1 MQKRL
6 IVLLISIMLLTMTA
20 CGNKSLE
27 SANEAI
33 AEQTDVE
40 DEPKADLTEDNGE
53 SNGQEII
60 TFSDGELRWKLPEQ
74 FEELEDEEGIYVHR
88 SYPKDIS
95 TVSYIILDNDSS
107 FTDITKEEFQSM
119 LEDDIYDTYGDEVDV
134 IVNKYEK
141 GKLNDRNT
149 LRIDFEFQFKGTDYE
164 QIEIIIF
171 NGDETH
177 IINYMQEKGG
187 KWSEE
192 FEKSISSMSFAQ

>member
-27 SANEAI
+27 SSNEAI

-74 FEELEDEEGIYVHR
+74 FEELEDEEGIYVHK

>member
-1 MQKRL
+1 MQKRR

-40 DEPKADLTEDNGE
+40 DVPKADLTEDNGE

-164 QIEIIIF
+164 QIEFIIF

>member
-1 MQKRL
+1 MQKRR

-27 SANEAI
+27 SSNEAI

-60 TFSDGELRWKLPEQ
+60 IFSDGELRWKLPEQ
-74 FEELEDEEGIYVHR
+74 FEELEDEEGIYVHK

-107 FTDITKEEFQSM
+107 FTDITKEEFQCM

>member
-40 DEPKADLTEDNGE
+40 DVPKADLTENNGE
-53 SNGQEII
+53 SNEQEMI

-74 FEELEDEEGIYVHR
+74 FEELEDEEGIYVHK

-107 FTDITKEEFQSM
+107 FTDITKEEFRSM

>member
-27 SANEAI
+27 SSNEAI

-164 QIEIIIF
+164 QIEFIIF

>member
-40 DEPKADLTEDNGE
+40 DVPKADLTENNGE
-53 SNGQEII
+53 SNEQEII

-74 FEELEDEEGIYVHR
+74 FEELEDEEGIYVHK

-95 TVSYIILDNDSS
+95 TVSYIILDDDSS
-107 FTDITKEEFQSM
+107 FTDITKEEFRSM

>member
-53 SNGQEII
+53 SNEQEII

-74 FEELEDEEGIYVHR
+74 FEELEDEEGIYVHK

-95 TVSYIILDNDSS
+95 TVSYIILENDSS

>member
-53 SNGQEII
+53 NNEQEII

-74 FEELEDEEGIYVHR
+74 FEELEDEEGIYVHK

>member
-27 SANEAI
+27 SSNEAI

-74 FEELEDEEGIYVHR
+74 FEELEDEEGIYVHK

-164 QIEIIIF
+164 QIEFIIF

>member
-27 SANEAI
+27 SSNEAI
-33 AEQTDVE
+33 AEQTGVE

-134 IVNKYEK
+134 TVNKYEK
-141 GKLNDRNT
+141 GKLSDRNT

-164 QIEIIIF
+164 QIEFIIF

>member
-40 DEPKADLTEDNGE
+40 DVPKADLTENNGE
-53 SNGQEII
+53 SNEQEMI

-74 FEELEDEEGIYVHR
+74 FEELEDEEGIYVHK

>member
-1 MQKRL
+1 MQKRR

-27 SANEAI
+27 SSNEAI

-74 FEELEDEEGIYVHR
+74 FEELEDEEGIYVHK

>member
-40 DEPKADLTEDNGE
+40 DVPKADLTEDNGE
-53 SNGQEII
+53 SNEQEMIA
-60 TFSDGELRWKLPEQ
+60 FSDGELRWKLPEQ
-74 FEELEDEEGIYVHR
+74 FEELEDEEGIYVHK

-95 TVSYIILDNDSS
+95 TVSYIILENDSS

>member
-1 MQKRL
+1 
-6 IVLLISIMLLTMTA
+6 MTA

-40 DEPKADLTEDNGE
+40 DVPKADLTENNGE
-53 SNGQEII
+53 SNEQEMI

-74 FEELEDEEGIYVHR
+74 FEELEDEEGIYVHK
-88 SYPKDIS
+88 SYPQDIS

-149 LRIDFEFQFKGTDYE
+149 LRIDFEFLFKGTDYE

>member
-40 DEPKADLTEDNGE
+40 DVPKADLTENNGE
-53 SNGQEII
+53 SNEQEMI

-74 FEELEDEEGIYVHR
+74 FEELEDEEGIYVHK

-95 TVSYIILDNDSS
+95 TVSYIILENDSS
-107 FTDITKEEFQSM
+107 FTDITKEEFRSM

>member
-40 DEPKADLTEDNGE
+40 DVPKADLTEDNGE
-53 SNGQEII
+53 SNEQEII

-74 FEELEDEEGIYVHR
+74 FEELEDEEGIYVHK

-187 KWSEE
+187 KWPEE

>member
-27 SANEAI
+27 SSNEAI
-33 AEQTDVE
+33 AEQTGVE

-53 SNGQEII
+53 SNEQEII

-164 QIEIIIF
+164 QIEFIIF

>member
-1 MQKRL
+1 MQKRR

-27 SANEAI
+27 SSNEAI
-33 AEQTDVE
+33 AEQTGVE

-53 SNGQEII
+53 SNEQEII

-74 FEELEDEEGIYVHR
+74 FEELEDEEGIYVHK

>member
-1 MQKRL
+1 MQKRR

-27 SANEAI
+27 SSNEAI
-33 AEQTDVE
+33 AEQTGVE

-74 FEELEDEEGIYVHR
+74 FEELEDEEGIYVHK

-95 TVSYIILDNDSS
+95 TVSYIILENDSS

>member
-33 AEQTDVE
+33 AEQTDGE
-40 DEPKADLTEDNGE
+40 DEPKADLTETYEE
-53 SNGQEII
+53 SKGQESI

-74 FEELEDEEGIYVHR
+74 FEELEDEEGIYVHK

-95 TVSYIILDNDSS
+95 TVSYIILENDSS

>member
-27 SANEAI
+27 SSNEAI

-40 DEPKADLTEDNGE
+40 DVPKADLTEDNGE
-53 SNGQEII
+53 SNEQEII

-74 FEELEDEEGIYVHR
+74 FEELEDEEGIYVHK

>member
-27 SANEAI
+27 SSNEAI

>member
-40 DEPKADLTEDNGE
+40 DVPKADLTENNGE
-53 SNGQEII
+53 SNEQEII

-74 FEELEDEEGIYVHR
+74 FEELEDEEGIYVHK

>member
-1 MQKRL
+1 MQKRR

-27 SANEAI
+27 SSNEAI

-74 FEELEDEEGIYVHR
+74 CEELEDEEGIYVHR

>member
-1 MQKRL
+1 MQKRR

-27 SANEAI
+27 SSNEAI

-60 TFSDGELRWKLPEQ
+60 IFSDGELRWKLPEQ

>member
-53 SNGQEII
+53 SNEQEII

-74 FEELEDEEGIYVHR
+74 FEELEDEEGIYVHK
-88 SYPKDIS
+88 SYPQDIS

>member
-40 DEPKADLTEDNGE
+40 DVPKADLTENNGE
-53 SNGQEII
+53 SNEQEII

-74 FEELEDEEGIYVHR
+74 FEELEDEEGIYVHK

-107 FTDITKEEFQSM
+107 FTDITKEEFRSM
-119 LEDDIYDTYGDEVDV
+119 LEDDIYDTYGDELDV

>member
-1 MQKRL
+1 MQKRR

-27 SANEAI
+27 SSNEAI
-33 AEQTDVE
+33 AEQTGVE

-60 TFSDGELRWKLPEQ
+60 IFSDGELRWKLPEQ

>member
-1 MQKRL
+1 MQKRR

-27 SANEAI
+27 SSNEAI

-60 TFSDGELRWKLPEQ
+60 IFSDGELRWKLPEQ

-164 QIEIIIF
+164 QIEFIIF

>member
-40 DEPKADLTEDNGE
+40 DVPKADLTEDNGE
-53 SNGQEII
+53 SNEQEII

-74 FEELEDEEGIYVHR
+74 FEELEDEEGIYVHK

>member
-6 IVLLISIMLLTMTA
+6 IVLLISIMLFTMTA

-40 DEPKADLTEDNGE
+40 DVPKADLTENNGE
-53 SNGQEII
+53 SNEQEII

-74 FEELEDEEGIYVHR
+74 FEELEDEEGIYVHK

>member
-40 DEPKADLTEDNGE
+40 DVPKADLTENNGE
-53 SNGQEII
+53 SNEQEMI

-74 FEELEDEEGIYVHR
+74 FEELEDEEGIYVHK
-88 SYPKDIS
+88 SYPQDIS

-134 IVNKYEK
+134 TVNKYEK
-141 GKLNDRNT
+141 GKMNSRNT

>member
-6 IVLLISIMLLTMTA
+6 IVLLISLLLLSMTA

-40 DEPKADLTEDNGE
+40 EEPKAGLTEDYEE
-53 SNGQEII
+53 SNEQENIA
-60 TFSDGELRWKLPEQ
+60 FPDGELRWKLPKE
-74 FEELEDEEGIYVHR
+74 FVEIEDEEGIYVHK

-95 TVSYIILDNDSS
+95 TVSYIILENDSS

-141 GKLNDRNT
+141 GRLNDRRS
-149 LRIDFEFQFKGTDYE
+149 LRIDFEYRFKGTDYE
-164 QIEIIIF
+164 QIEIMIF

>member
-40 DEPKADLTEDNGE
+40 DVPKADLTENNGE
-53 SNGQEII
+53 SNEQEMI

-74 FEELEDEEGIYVHR
+74 FEELEDEEGIYVHK
-88 SYPKDIS
+88 SCPQDIS

-149 LRIDFEFQFKGTDYE
+149 LRIDFEFLFKGTDYE

>member
-40 DEPKADLTEDNGE
+40 DVPKADLTEDNGE

-74 FEELEDEEGIYVHR
+74 FEELEDEEGIYVHK

>member
-1 MQKRL
+1 MQKRR

-40 DEPKADLTEDNGE
+40 DVPKADLTENNGE
-53 SNGQEII
+53 SNEQEII

-74 FEELEDEEGIYVHR
+74 FEELEDEEGIYVHK

-107 FTDITKEEFQSM
+107 FTDITKEEFRSM

>member
-1 MQKRL
+1 MQKRR

-40 DEPKADLTEDNGE
+40 DVPKADLTEDNGE

-74 FEELEDEEGIYVHR
+74 FEELEDEEGIYVHK

-164 QIEIIIF
+164 QIEFIIF

>member
-1 MQKRL
+1 MQKRR

-27 SANEAI
+27 SSNEAI

-74 FEELEDEEGIYVHR
+74 FEELEDEEGIYVHK
-88 SYPKDIS
+88 SYPQDIS

-107 FTDITKEEFQSM
+107 FTDITKEEFRSM

-164 QIEIIIF
+164 QIEFIIF

>member
-1 MQKRL
+1 MQNRL

-53 SNGQEII
+53 SNEQEMI

-74 FEELEDEEGIYVHR
+74 FEELEDEEGIYVHK

-134 IVNKYEK
+134 TVNKYEK
-141 GKLNDRNT
+141 GKMNSRNT

>member
-53 SNGQEII
+53 SNEHEII

-74 FEELEDEEGIYVHR
+74 FEELEDEEGIYVHK